1 MVTGSVVMLGSLLM
15 TSVVPGR
22 PFEAEYERRV
32 SRAGSGE
39 EVERGTI
46 AVDGQGRAR
55 TAVEMP
61 GGQAI
66 AAVWDPIKKTAWIVD
81 SSSNRLLMDVPWPE
95 KGSGAATTPI
105 VTAATT
111 VAPSASQ
118 SLGTN
123 SIEGLECDGTRT
135 IIEAP
140 GGRQTVERWIS
151 RDLGHVVLEVRSN
164 DSERVTFRMLSI
176 RRGEPASEL
185 FQHAQ

>member
-1 MVTGSVVMLGSLLM
+1 MVTGSVVMVGSFLM
-15 TSVVPGR
+15 TSVLPGR

-32 SRAGSGE
+32 SRAGGE
-39 EVERGTI
+39 EIERGTI

-66 AAVWDPIKKTAWIVD
+66 AAVWDPIKKAAWIVD

-95 KGSGAATTPI
+95 ESSTGATTSI
-105 VTAATT
+105 VPAPTT
-111 VAPSASQ
+111 VVPSTSQ

-135 IIEAP
+135 TIEAP

-151 RDLGHVVLEVRSN
+151 RDLGHVLLEVRSN
-164 DSERVTFRMLSI
+164 DAERITFRMLSI
-176 RRGEPASEL
+176 RRGEPAPDL
-185 FQHAQ
+185 FQPTH